1 MRCCAK
7 GHKKK
12 VGLLMSKVCI
22 GVPVY
27 NGSPYLRQS
36 LDALLK
42 QSYQDFRVIILD
54 DGSTDDSFSQLQE
67 YATADSRIALYQ
79 NQRRTGLIRAWNR
92 VAELAGASGP
102 PEYFAW
108 YSDHDWVDQDWL
120 EALVQSLDSD
130 AEIVLAHSRTVLFN
144 AAGDV
149 QEMRPDGLDTASL
162 PFMEAVRKVTVEAFG
177 AGDAV
182 YGVFRYKWLAR
193 IGFLPLEIL
202 PDRLLVSES
211 FLHGAVKFVATTTRY
226 RRDFIQENNQAMLQR
241 QMINL
246 FDSESSLP
254 STPYVSHATY
264 LFRKALRMA
273 STETDGARA
282 EQRILHSLLYMQYI
296 VGKNELMC
304 EDERSR
310 VDLRLRPYADFGFA
324 LMERDFSQMKRLAT
338 LQKRYAMVK
347 VKYKARLASSES
359 YCRKLE
365 AREKRLWWCI
375 GALLLMLC
383 VVLLVLF
390 V

>member
-1 MRCCAK
+1 
-7 GHKKK
+7 
-12 VGLLMSKVCI
+12 MSRVCI

-36 LDALLK
+36 LHALLE
-42 QSYQDFRVIILD
+42 QSYRDFRVIILD

-79 NQRRTGLIRAWNR
+79 NPRRTGLIRAWNR
-92 VAELAGASGP
+92 VAELAAESGP

-108 YSDHDWVDQDWL
+108 YSDHDWVDQNWL
-120 EALVQSLDSD
+120 ETLVQALDHD

-144 AAGDV
+144 AAGDM
-149 QEMRPDGLDTASL
+149 QEMRPDGLDTTSL
-162 PFMEAVRKVTVEAFG
+162 PFLEAVRKVTVEAFG

-193 IGFLPLEIL
+193 IGFLPMEIL
-202 PDRLLVSES
+202 PDRLLVSEA

-226 RRDFIQENNQAMLQR
+226 RRDFIQENNEAMLRR
-241 QMINL
+241 QMVNL

-254 STPYVSHATY
+254 TAPYVSHATY

-273 STETDGARA
+273 GLETEGGRA
-282 EQRILHSLLYMQYI
+282 EQRMLHALLYMQYI
-296 VGKNELMC
+296 VGKNEQVC

-310 VDLRLRPYADFGFA
+310 ADLQLLPYADFGFA
-324 LMERDFSQMKRLAT
+324 LLERDFSQMKRLAT

-347 VKYKARLASSES
+347 VKYKARLSLSEA
-359 YCRKLE
+359 YCRKME
-365 AREKRLWWCI
+365 AREKCLWWCI

-383 VVLLVLF
+383 VAWLVLF